1 MRLHFRKFSLVFLSA
16 CLLLVGFADSGIAY
30 ERRRSARTID
40 MHNLGVKQL
49 LAKNYTDAIMVFEKV
64 LAEDPTYDLARV
76 NLSTA
81 LSNYA
86 IVLSDKGKYDEAIS
100 QLELAVFYNRDNDIN
115 IDNLNR
121 MIKYMKLDPNDR
133 DVRVSMAEKAEKE
146 GRLEA
151 AIVNYQAAEK
161 IKSEPETAKKLEEL
175 SGKVK
180 FKPAHIATNANTR
193 KFLVY
198 VQGMNRDSLS
208 VEYSIHGGSLVYKA
222 ELTLPAGAQPP
233 EKKRDGKSIDLFFQ
247 DQSGKVLL
255 SVNLSNFQ
263 KGTGSVGELVWKTG
277 GTAPI
282 LAGQAGKISSFSATL
297 VDPNS
302 KQKKAM

>member
-1 MRLHFRKFSLVFLSA
+1 MVIPAYPPERIVESQWNRTAARSF
-16 CLLLVGFADSGIAY
+16 VGWQ
-30 ERRRSARTID
+30 
-40 MHNLGVKQL
+40 H
-49 LAKNYTDAIMVFEKV
+49 LAVTGKSCVHRFGTGRQRIG
-64 LAEDPTYDLARV
+64 
-76 NLSTA
+76 
-81 LSNYA
+81 
-86 IVLSDKGKYDEAIS
+86 KGDEAIA
-100 QLELAVFYNRDNDIN
+100 QLELAVFYDRDNDIN

-133 DVRVSMAEKAEKE
+133 DVRVSMAEKAEKD

-180 FKPAHIATNANTR
+180 FKPAQIATNANTR
-193 KFLVY
+193 KFTVY
-198 VQGMNRDSLS
+198 VQGMNRDSLR
-208 VEYSIHGGSLVYKA
+208 VEYAIHGGSLIYKA
-222 ELTLPAGAQPP
+222 ELTLPAGVQPP

-247 DQSGKVLL
+247 DQIGKVLM
-255 SVNLSNFQ
+255 SVNLSSFQ
-263 KGTGSVGELVWKTG
+263 KSSGSVGELVWKTG

-282 LAGQAGKISSFSATL
+282 VGELADKISSFSAAL

>member
-1 MRLHFRKFSLVFLSA
+1 M
-16 CLLLVGFADSGIAY
+16 DDGIAY

-64 LAEDPTYDLARV
+64 LTEDPTYDLARV

-86 IVLSDKGKYDEAIS
+86 IVLSDKGKDDEAIA
-100 QLELAVFYNRDNDIN
+100 QLELAVFYDRDNDIN

-121 MIKYMKLDPNDR
+121 MIKFMKLDPNDR

-180 FKPAHIATNANTR
+180 FKPIHIATNANTR
-193 KFLVY
+193 KFTVY
-198 VQGMNRDSLS
+198 VQGMNRDSLR
-208 VEYSIHGGSLVYKA
+208 VEYAIHGGSLVYKA

-233 EKKRDGKSIDLFFQ
+233 DKKKDGKSIDLFFQ
-247 DQSGKVLL
+247 DKTDKVIF
-255 SVNLSNFQ
+255 SVTLPAFSKSTSTAGN
-263 KGTGSVGELVWKTG
+263 VVWKTG

-282 LAGQAGKISSFSATL
+282 VAEQAGKISSFSATL
-297 VDPNS
+297 VDPNT